1 MFCDIIY
8 SLLKGE
14 GYMLAKIRDK
24 KLFLPFM
31 RKTRIK
37 KYSSSQVSVMK
48 YNYLVW

>member
-1 MFCDIIY
+1 
-8 SLLKGE
+8 
-14 GYMLAKIRDK
+14 MLAKIRDK